1 MVERRDMQ
9 AIPGQA
15 TLDEASPPEGRG
27 IGDYVGFGGKQTC
40 EIVGI
45 TYRQLDYWDRR
56 DLVKPSVAK
65 AHGSGTQRRYSYR
78 DLVRLRVV
86 KSLLDA
92 GVKLDNARR
101 AIEYL
106 RAEEGADWQTASI
119 VLAGPNSILA
129 RDGDALIDLVKR
141 GQGVLNIVPLGAV
154 VGEVDTKILELDATA
169 APHGDAPGAPGR
181 GTRVAE
187 GG

>member
-1 MVERRDMQ
+1 MVKREHGPGVQ
-9 AIPGQA
+9 ADLGQGGPA
-15 TLDEASPPEGRG
+15 EQE
-27 IGDYVGFGGKQTC
+27 IGFGGKQTC

-56 DLVKPSVAK
+56 DLVNPSLAK

-154 VGEVDTKILELDATA
+154 VGEVDTKILELAPAPADDTA
-169 APHGDAPGAPGR
+169 GDVVRGR
-181 GTRVAE
+181 GSQAVE